1 MPIMDASGNV
11 VGEKTVKIDDLANGR
26 LLWLTGQTTKIDQ
39 FDAAKLDVFTAVI
52 EEAVGHIA
60 AQTRTPPHYLVANKG
75 LSNLSGD
82 ALVAAETGLAKKVQE
97 QQMFFSP
104 AIRRVFRQIAL
115 VRGNRA
121 LADEARRGTVL
132 WRNAE
137 NRSEN
142 QLADSLIK
150 KKQIGY
156 PFEWLLMEDGKSPE
170 DIKQIIAMRDKE
182 QEAAIEQGM
191 NAITAASE
199 NPNVEVPVERGNGS
213 EEPPADSQ

>member
-1 MPIMDASGNV
+1 M
-11 VGEKTVKIDDLANGR
+11 
-26 LLWLTGQTTKIDQ
+26 
-39 FDAAKLDVFTAVI
+39 
-52 EEAVGHIA
+52 
-60 AQTRTPPHYLVANKG
+60 
-75 LSNLSGD
+75 
-82 ALVAAETGLAKKVQE
+82 
-97 QQMFFSP
+97 
-104 AIRRVFRQIAL
+104 
-115 VRGNRA
+115 
-121 LADEARRGTVL
+121 L

-170 DIKQIIAMRDKE
+170 DIKQIIAMRNKE

-199 NPNVEVPVERGNGS
+199 NPSVEVPVERGNGS
-213 EEPPADSQ
+213 EVPSADGQ